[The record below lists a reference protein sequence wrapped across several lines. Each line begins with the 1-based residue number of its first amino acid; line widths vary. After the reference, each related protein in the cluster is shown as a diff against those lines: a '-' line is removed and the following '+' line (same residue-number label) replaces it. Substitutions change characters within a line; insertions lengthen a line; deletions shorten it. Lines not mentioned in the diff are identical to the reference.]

1 MNQSQTIDSPVLVL
15 VGPTAI
21 GKTELS
27 LQLAEQFHCEI
38 VSVDSMQVY
47 RFMDIGTAKV
57 SVEERA
63 RIPHHLIDV
72 VDPDA
77 DYDAACFVRDAMI
90 SIADIHSRGRVPLLT
105 GGTGLYLRALIDGL
119 SADIGQFPAIRD
131 QLQQRLTSVGSDKLH
146 EELFLC
152 DRISAERI
160 NKNDTH
166 RLLRALE
173 VYQATGRPWS
183 EHIALHQQ
191 QKTSRFSNILQIGL
205 TCDRDLLYR
214 RIDMR
219 TSLMLGSGL
228 EQEVKG
234 LIARGYS
241 PQLKSMQAI
250 GYRHMNNYLNNV
262 WDMPETERLLARDT
276 RRYAKR
282 QYTWFAASPDLEW
295 FDVQDHQAII
305 KRIDSWNQSSY
316 QSD

>member
-1 MNQSQTIDSPVLVL
+1 MNLMPPIDNPVLVL

-27 LQLAEQFHCEI
+27 LRLAEQFGCEI
-38 VSVDSMQVY
+38 VSIDSMQVY

-57 SVEERA
+57 SKEERA

-72 VDPDA
+72 VDPDQE
-77 DYDAACFVRDAMI
+77 YDAACFVRDAATAI
-90 SIADIHSRGRVPLLT
+90 KKIHEKGRVALLT
-105 GGTGLYLRALIDGL
+105 GGTGLYLRALLDGL
-119 SADIGQFPAIRD
+119 SSGIGHFPEIRE
-131 QLQQRLTSVGSDKLH
+131 QLQQRLTRDGAEKLH
-146 EELFLC
+146 EELLQC
-152 DRISAERI
+152 DRISAKRI
-160 NKNDTH
+160 HVNDSH

-173 VYQATGRPWS
+173 IYQATGKSWS
-183 EHIALHQQ
+183 EHILTHQR
-191 QKTSRFSNILQIGL
+191 QKEPRFSNILHIGL
-205 TCDRDLLYR
+205 TCDRDLLYQ
-214 RIDMR
+214 RIDRR
-219 TSLMLGSGL
+219 TSLMLNSGL

-241 PQLKSMQAI
+241 PELKSMQAI

-262 WDMPETERLLARDT
+262 WDMPETKRLLARDT

-282 QYTWFAASPDLEW
+282 QYTWFAVSPDLEW
-295 FDVQDHQAII
+295 FDVQDHPAII

>member
-1 MNQSQTIDSPVLVL
+1 MVL

-27 LQLAEQFHCEI
+27 LLLAEQFNCEI

-57 SVEERA
+57 SIEERA

-72 VDPDA
+72 VEPDA
-77 DYDAACFVRDAMI
+77 EYDAACFVRDAVRAI
-90 SIADIHSRGRVPLLT
+90 EDIHGRGRVPLLT
-105 GGTGLYLRALIDGL
+105 GGTGLYLRSLIDGL
-119 SADIGQFPAIRD
+119 SAGIGQFPEIRE
-131 QLQQRLTSVGSDKLH
+131 QLQQRLVLIGADRLH
-146 EELFLC
+146 EELSLC
-152 DRISAERI
+152 DRCSAERI
-160 NKNDTH
+160 NVNDTH

-173 VYQATGRPWS
+173 IYQATGKPWS

-205 TCDRDLLYR
+205 TCDRKLLYR

-234 LIARGYS
+234 LIVRGYS

-250 GYRHMNNYLNNV
+250 GYRHMSSYLNKV
-262 WDMPETERLLARDT
+262 WDMDETARLLARDT

-282 QYTWFAASPDLEW
+282 QYTWFAANPALEW
-295 FDVQDHQAII
+295 FEVQDYQGIV
-305 KRIDSWNQSSY
+305 KRISGWIGRSS
-316 QSD
+316 